1 MTSVGTKEGIDM
13 FCLSLLGR
21 PLAMMHLIDAVLD
34 SFSKSISIPQ
44 VPPFREDL
52 FCRSLHGRPQLE
64 VEVHR
69 EAVTAIGE
77 TYKFIRAGGG
87 KVILA

>member
-1 MTSVGTKEGIDM
+1 LLESFGETSG
-13 FCLSLLGR
+13 
-21 PLAMMHLIDAVLD
+21 HDAPHRCGAGL
-34 SFSKSISIPQ
+34 FLQSISIPQ

>member
-1 MTSVGTKEGIDM
+1 LFESFGETSGHDAPHRCGAGL
-13 FCLSLLGR
+13 FLQSL
-21 PLAMMHLIDAVLD
+21 
-34 SFSKSISIPQ
+34 SISQ
-44 VPPFREDL
+44 VLSSREDL

>member
-1 MTSVGTKEGIDM
+1 MRCWTLSPIYFDSSGT
-13 FCLSLLGR
+13 
-21 PLAMMHLIDAVLD
+21 
-34 SFSKSISIPQ
+34 
-44 VPPFREDL
+44 PFREDL